1 MRMNSSWV
9 VMLSLV
15 LMTAGWAVADTGY
28 EEIVDQSYPLAAG
41 GSVSLENINGD
52 VSVEVWERDEVRV
65 HAVKRASTTELLDGL
80 EVKVS
85 SGENEVRIDTRYPS
99 MRRSEAEPGSFTK
112 VEYTLTV
119 PRTAVLDGI
128 ELVNGNLT
136 VVGVEG
142 GIDAETVNG
151 NIMVRDCSGGAQL
164 GTVNGGIEA
173 YVDRLGAGDELDMES
188 VNGRL
193 DLYLATSI
201 GANLRADSV
210 NGSLSNDFGFEVR
223 KGKYVGSDFQGSV
236 AGGGSQVSLET
247 VNGTINV
254 HRL

>member
-1 MRMNSSWV
+1 MI
-9 VMLSLV
+9 
-15 LMTAGWAVADTGY
+15 AGWAVADTGY
-28 EEIVDQSYPLAAG
+28 EEIVDQSYQLAAG

-65 HAVKRASTTELLDGL
+65 YAVKRASTTELLDGL

-142 GIDAETVNG
+142 GIDAETVERKHHG
-151 NIMVRDCSGGAQL
+151 SGLL
-164 GTVNGGIEA
+164 G
-173 YVDRLGAGDELDMES
+173 RCPAGHRERRYRS
-188 VNGRL
+188 VCRP
-193 DLYLATSI
+193 S
-201 GANLRADSV
+201 R
-210 NGSLSNDFGFEVR
+210 R
-223 KGKYVGSDFQGSV
+223 
-236 AGGGSQVSLET
+236 
-247 VNGTINV
+247 
-254 HRL
+254 R